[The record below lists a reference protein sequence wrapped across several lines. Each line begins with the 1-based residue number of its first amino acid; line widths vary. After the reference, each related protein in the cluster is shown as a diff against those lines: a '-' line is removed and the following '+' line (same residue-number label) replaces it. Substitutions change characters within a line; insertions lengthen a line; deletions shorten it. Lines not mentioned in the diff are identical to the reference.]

1 MCKSVFNCMYVYISH
16 VCLALLETEVGT
28 RSPGI
33 GVTNS
38 CDPPRIKPELLQE
51 QLVLLAAEGFS

>member
-1 MCKSVFNCMYVYISH
+1 MYVYVSR

-38 CDPPRIKPELLQE
+38 CDRPRIKPDLLQE
-51 QLVLLAAEGFS
+51 QRVLLAAEGFS

>member
-1 MCKSVFNCMYVYISH
+1 MYVYISH